1 MNKFLSALLATTLLA
16 SCGSPTTGNEPQNSS
31 QSPGSKS
38 FNPDLLSADGELFP
52 LSTFFG
58 VCARHVGVL
67 RSTFDNGMLS
77 PHYPTYAVLT
87 GDGGELKITV
97 GKFGMMPNTELQEVP
112 ATSFPRRIRVGR
124 DRLQSFIL
132 VSDFENS
139 GNNLVSIAYDGTDQ
153 DAKTAALRLANNIVA
168 CHVSTAPLN
177 ARHVRKSP

>member
-1 MNKFLSALLATTLLA
+1 MTRFLFPLLAATLLA
-16 SCGSPTTGNEPQNSS
+16 SCGSPITGNEPRNTS
-31 QSPGSKS
+31 QPSGSKP

-77 PHYPTYAVLT
+77 PHYPTYVVLT
-87 GDGGELKITV
+87 GDGGQLKITV
-97 GKFGMMPNTELQEVP
+97 GKIGKMPNTKLQEAP
-112 ATSFPRRIRVGR
+112 ATSSPRRIRIGR
-124 DRLQSFIL
+124 DRSQSFVL

-139 GNNLVSIAYDGTDQ
+139 GNNLVSIAYDRTDQ

-168 CHVSTAPLN
+168 CHVYAG
-177 ARHVRKSP
+177 HVQKTP